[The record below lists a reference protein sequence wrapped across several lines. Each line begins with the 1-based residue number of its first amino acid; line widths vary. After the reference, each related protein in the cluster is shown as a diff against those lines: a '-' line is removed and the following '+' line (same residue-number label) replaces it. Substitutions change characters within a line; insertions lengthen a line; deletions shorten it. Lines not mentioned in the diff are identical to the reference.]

1 MPTYQLGEHPEFEA
15 RVVDEDG
22 VLLDPATVTIS
33 IRAPDRSM
41 AVTNQIMTN
50 ESTGIYTYVYVIP
63 GESSGIPG
71 TYAVRVTATGAG
83 GRVTISTDEFDVEVS
98 I

>member
-1 MPTYQLGEHPEFEA
+1 
-15 RVVDEDG
+15 
-22 VLLDPATVTIS
+22 
-33 IRAPDRSM
+33 
-41 AVTNQIMTN
+41 MTN